1 MNELKEFWQALN
13 KFYFCN
19 CAITMSVLGSILIAF
34 FVQFQVENLQDEM
47 TKTQAEIASYQDKIN
62 LMEVEWTYLTRPE
75 RLRSLAAL
83 YLKDNG
89 YTLASQIKE
98 TEKLEKYYLAI
109 YQNSEA
115 EELVANP
122 ENKHPQQVSF

>member
-1 MNELKEFWQALN
+1 MKELWHSIN
-13 KFYFCN
+13 KFYF
-19 CAITMSVLGSILIAF
+19 SSIMLVATIF
-34 FVQFQVENLQDEM
+34 CSIVIMFTVQFKVEHLQDEM
-47 TKTQAEIASYQDKIN
+47 SQAESDIVEYEDKIK
-62 LMEVEWTYLTRPE
+62 LLEVEWVYLTRPE
-75 RLRSLAAL
+75 RLRTLANI

-115 EELVANP
+115 EEVVANA
-122 ENKHPQQVSF
+122 ENKDPQQVSF

>member
-1 MNELKEFWQALN
+1 MKELWHSIN
-13 KFYFCN
+13 KFYFSNIMLVATIFC
-19 CAITMSVLGSILIAF
+19 SIVIMF
-34 FVQFQVENLQDEM
+34 TVQFKVEHLQDEM
-47 TKTQAEIASYQDKIN
+47 SQAESDIVEYEDKIK
-62 LMEVEWTYLTRPE
+62 LLEVEWVYLTRPE
-75 RLRSLAAL
+75 RLRTLANI

-115 EELVANP
+115 EEVVANA
-122 ENKHPQQVSF
+122 ENKDPQQVSF

>member
-1 MNELKEFWQALN
+1 MKELWHSIN
-13 KFYFCN
+13 KFYFSN
-19 CAITMSVLGSILIAF
+19 IMLVAAIFCSIAIMF
-34 FVQFQVENLQDEM
+34 TVQFKVEALQDEM
-47 TKTQAEIASYQDKIN
+47 SKAESDIVEYEDQIK
-62 LMEVEWTYLTRPE
+62 LLEVEWVYLTRPE
-75 RLRSLAAL
+75 RLRTLANI

-115 EELVANP
+115 EEVVANAD
-122 ENKHPQQVSF
+122 NQDPQQVSF

>member
-1 MNELKEFWQALN
+1 MKELWSSIN
-13 KFYFCN
+13 KFYFSNIMLVATIIC
-19 CAITMSVLGSILIAF
+19 SIIIMF
-34 FVQFQVENLQDEM
+34 TVQFKVEALKDEM
-47 TKTQAEIASYQDKIN
+47 SQAESDIVEYEDQIK
-62 LMEVEWTYLTRPE
+62 LLEVEWVYLTRPE
-75 RLRSLAAL
+75 RLRTLANI

-115 EELVANP
+115 EEVAANP
-122 ENKHPQQVSF
+122 ENKDPQQVSF

>member
-1 MNELKEFWQALN
+1 MKELWHSIN
-13 KFYFCN
+13 KFYFSNIMLVATIFC
-19 CAITMSVLGSILIAF
+19 SIVIMF
-34 FVQFQVENLQDEM
+34 TVQFKVEALQDEM
-47 TKTQAEIASYQDKIN
+47 SQAESDIVEYEDKIK
-62 LMEVEWTYLTRPE
+62 LLEVEWVYLTRPE
-75 RLRSLAAL
+75 RLRTLANI

-115 EELVANP
+115 EEVAANA
-122 ENKHPQQVSF
+122 ENQDPQQVSF

>member
-1 MNELKEFWQALN
+1 MKELWSSIN
-13 KFYFCN
+13 KFYFSNIMLVATIFC
-19 CAITMSVLGSILIAF
+19 SIIIMF
-34 FVQFQVENLQDEM
+34 TVQFKVEALQDEM
-47 TKTQAEIASYQDKIN
+47 SQAESDIVEYEDKIK
-62 LMEVEWTYLTRPE
+62 LLEVEWVYLTRPE
-75 RLRSLAAL
+75 RLRTLANI

-115 EELVANP
+115 EEVAANA
-122 ENKHPQQVSF
+122 ENKDPQQVSF

>member
-1 MNELKEFWQALN
+1 MKELWSSIN
-13 KFYFCN
+13 KFYFSNIMLVATIFC
-19 CAITMSVLGSILIAF
+19 SIIIMF
-34 FVQFQVENLQDEM
+34 TVQFKVEALQDEM
-47 TKTQAEIASYQDKIN
+47 SQAESDIVEYEDQIK
-62 LMEVEWTYLTRPE
+62 LLEVEWVYLTRPE
-75 RLRSLAAL
+75 RLRTLANI

-115 EELVANP
+115 EEVAANP
-122 ENKHPQQVSF
+122 ENKDPQQVSF

>member
-1 MNELKEFWQALN
+1 MKELWNSIN
-13 KFYFCN
+13 KFYFSNIMLVATIFC
-19 CAITMSVLGSILIAF
+19 SIIIMF
-34 FVQFQVENLQDEM
+34 TVQFKVEALQDEM
-47 TKTQAEIASYQDKIN
+47 SQAESDIVEYEDKIK
-62 LMEVEWTYLTRPE
+62 LLEVEWVYLTRPE
-75 RLRSLAAL
+75 RLRTLANI

-115 EELVANP
+115 EEVAANS
-122 ENKHPQQVSF
+122 ENKDPQQVSF

>member
-1 MNELKEFWQALN
+1 MKELWSSIN
-13 KFYFCN
+13 KFYLSNIMLVATIFC
-19 CAITMSVLGSILIAF
+19 SIVIMF
-34 FVQFQVENLQDEM
+34 TVQFKVEALQDEM
-47 TKTQAEIASYQDKIN
+47 SQAESDIVEYEDKIK
-62 LMEVEWTYLTRPE
+62 LLEVEWVYLTRPE
-75 RLRSLAAL
+75 RLRTLANI

-115 EELVANP
+115 EEVAANP
-122 ENKHPQQVSF
+122 ENKDPQQVSF

>member
-1 MNELKEFWQALN
+1 MKELWSSIN
-13 KFYFCN
+13 KFYFSNIMLVATIFC
-19 CAITMSVLGSILIAF
+19 SIIIMF
-34 FVQFQVENLQDEM
+34 TVQFKVEALQDEM
-47 TKTQAEIASYQDKIN
+47 SQAESDIVEYEDKIK
-62 LMEVEWTYLTRPE
+62 LLEVEWVYLTRPE
-75 RLRSLAAL
+75 RLRTLANI

-115 EELVANP
+115 EEVVANS
-122 ENKHPQQVSF
+122 ENQDPQQVSF

>member
-1 MNELKEFWQALN
+1 MLVATI
-13 KFYFCN
+13 FC
-19 CAITMSVLGSILIAF
+19 SIVIMF
-34 FVQFQVENLQDEM
+34 TVQFKVEHLQDEM
-47 TKTQAEIASYQDKIN
+47 SQAESDIVEYEDKIK
-62 LMEVEWTYLTRPE
+62 LLEVEWVYLTRPE
-75 RLRSLAAL
+75 RLRTLANI

-115 EELVANP
+115 EEVVANS
-122 ENKHPQQVSF
+122 ENQDPQQVSF